1 MQLRQ
6 RAPDKQTDNIVAE
19 CLSGLKAKY
28 RHGGTVRIQSAAYS
42 EGVLCSQMGVLPYNL
57 ALDLEDSSIICSK
70 PSSLKR

>member
-19 CLSGLKAKY
+19 CLSGLTANY
-28 RHGGTVRIQSAAYS
+28 RHGGTVQSAAYS
-42 EGVLCSQMGVLPYNL
+42 EGVLCSQMGVLPYTL
-57 ALDLEDSSIICSK
+57 ALDLEDLSIICSR